1 MTMSSAFYRE
11 RKRSFTSKKQHLSRN
26 FDRLKELTVAKSG
39 MKGGKFLNIGKQ
51 LKDARIESGYTQ
63 EQVAEQLDVSRQTI
77 SSWENGRTFPDIVS
91 VVSLSDIYDVS
102 LDALIKGDEKMLEH
116 LEESTNIVKSNKK
129 LLFAIIANILTAIAM
144 IGLSVIIPSNE
155 YVLAGVFCVMVIAA
169 SFLMHQIVK
178 RI

>member
-1 MTMSSAFYRE
+1 M
-11 RKRSFTSKKQHLSRN
+11 
-26 FDRLKELTVAKSG
+26 
-39 MKGGKFLNIGKQ
+39 NIGKR

-102 LDALIKGDEKMLEH
+102 LDVLIKGDEKMLEH
-116 LEESTNIVKSNKK
+116 LEESTNIVKSNRK
-129 LLFAIIANILTAIAM
+129 LLFAIIANILTAMAM
-144 IGLSVIIPSNE
+144 IGLSVIVPSNE
-155 YVLAGVFCVMVIAA
+155 YILAGVFCVMVIAA
-169 SFLMHQIVK
+169 SLLMHQIVK

>member
-1 MTMSSAFYRE
+1 M
-11 RKRSFTSKKQHLSRN
+11 
-26 FDRLKELTVAKSG
+26 
-39 MKGGKFLNIGKQ
+39 NIGKR

-77 SSWENGRTFPDIVS
+77 SSWENGRTFPDIGS

-102 LDALIKGDEKMLEH
+102 LDVLIKGDEKMLEH

-129 LLFAIIANILTAIAM
+129 LLFAIIANVLTAIAM
-144 IGLSVIIPSNE
+144 IGLSVIVPSNE

-169 SFLMHQIVK
+169 SFLMNQIVK

>member
-1 MTMSSAFYRE
+1 M
-11 RKRSFTSKKQHLSRN
+11 
-26 FDRLKELTVAKSG
+26 
-39 MKGGKFLNIGKQ
+39 NIGKR

-77 SSWENGRTFPDIVS
+77 SSWENGRTFPDVGS

-102 LDALIKGDEKMLEH
+102 LDEKMLEH

-129 LLFAIIANILTAIAM
+129 LLFAIIANVLTAIAM
-144 IGLSVIIPSNE
+144 IGLSVIVPSNE

-169 SFLMHQIVK
+169 SFLMNQIVK

>member
-1 MTMSSAFYRE
+1 M
-11 RKRSFTSKKQHLSRN
+11 
-26 FDRLKELTVAKSG
+26 
-39 MKGGKFLNIGKQ
+39 NIGKQ

-144 IGLSVIIPSNE
+144 IGLSVIVPSNE
-155 YVLAGVFCVMVIAA
+155 YALAGVFCVMVIAA

>member
-1 MTMSSAFYRE
+1 M
-11 RKRSFTSKKQHLSRN
+11 
-26 FDRLKELTVAKSG
+26 AKSG
-39 MKGGKFLNIGKQ
+39 MKGGKSLNIGKR

-102 LDALIKGDEKMLEH
+102 LDVLIKGDEKMLEH

-144 IGLSVIIPSNE
+144 IGLSVIVPSNE
-155 YVLAGVFCVMVIAA
+155 YVLAGVFCVMVITA

>member
-1 MTMSSAFYRE
+1 
-11 RKRSFTSKKQHLSRN
+11 
-26 FDRLKELTVAKSG
+26 
-39 MKGGKFLNIGKQ
+39 LNIGKR

-77 SSWENGRTFPDIVS
+77 SSWENGRTFPDIGS

-102 LDALIKGDEKMLEH
+102 LDVLIKGDEKMLEH

-129 LLFAIIANILTAIAM
+129 LLFAIIANVLTAIAM
-144 IGLSVIIPSNE
+144 IGLSVIVPSNE

-169 SFLMHQIVK
+169 SFLMNQIVK

>member
-1 MTMSSAFYRE
+1 M
-11 RKRSFTSKKQHLSRN
+11 
-26 FDRLKELTVAKSG
+26 
-39 MKGGKFLNIGKQ
+39 NIGKR

-102 LDALIKGDEKMLEH
+102 LDVLIKGDEKMLEH
-116 LEESTNIVKSNKK
+116 LEESTNIVESNKK

-144 IGLSVIIPSNE
+144 IGLSVIVPSNE

-169 SFLMHQIVK
+169 SFLMNQIVK

>member
-1 MTMSSAFYRE
+1 M
-11 RKRSFTSKKQHLSRN
+11 
-26 FDRLKELTVAKSG
+26 
-39 MKGGKFLNIGKQ
+39 NIGKR

-102 LDALIKGDEKMLEH
+102 LDVLIKGDEKMLEH

-129 LLFAIIANILTAIAM
+129 LLFAIIANVTAIAM
-144 IGLSVIIPSNE
+144 IGLSVIVPSNE

-169 SFLMHQIVK
+169 SFLMNQIVK

>member
-1 MTMSSAFYRE
+1 M
-11 RKRSFTSKKQHLSRN
+11 
-26 FDRLKELTVAKSG
+26 
-39 MKGGKFLNIGKQ
+39 NIGKR

-144 IGLSVIIPSNE
+144 IGLSVIVPPNE

-169 SFLMHQIVK
+169 SFLMNQIVK

>member
-1 MTMSSAFYRE
+1 M
-11 RKRSFTSKKQHLSRN
+11 
-26 FDRLKELTVAKSG
+26 
-39 MKGGKFLNIGKQ
+39 NIGKR

-77 SSWENGRTFPDIVS
+77 SSWETGRTFPDIVS

-102 LDALIKGDEKMLEH
+102 LDVLIKGDEKMLEH

-129 LLFAIIANILTAIAM
+129 LLFAIIANVLTAIAM
-144 IGLSVIIPSNE
+144 IGLSVIVPSNE

-169 SFLMHQIVK
+169 SFLMNQIVK

>member
-1 MTMSSAFYRE
+1 M
-11 RKRSFTSKKQHLSRN
+11 
-26 FDRLKELTVAKSG
+26 
-39 MKGGKFLNIGKQ
+39 NIGKR

-91 VVSLSDIYDVS
+91 VVSLSNIYDVS

-116 LEESTNIVKSNKK
+116 LEERTNIVKSNKK

-144 IGLSVIIPSNE
+144 IGLSVIVPSNE

-169 SFLMHQIVK
+169 SFLMNQIVK

>member
-1 MTMSSAFYRE
+1 M
-11 RKRSFTSKKQHLSRN
+11 
-26 FDRLKELTVAKSG
+26 AKFG
-39 MKGGKFLNIGKQ
+39 MKGGKSLNIGKR

-102 LDALIKGDEKMLEH
+102 LDVLIKGDEKMLEH

-144 IGLSVIIPSNE
+144 IGLSVIVPSNE

>member
-1 MTMSSAFYRE
+1 MTMSSAFYKG
-11 RKRSFTSKKQHLSRN
+11 RKRSFTSKKQRLSRN
-26 FDRLKELTVAKSG
+26 FDGLKKTTVAEFG
-39 MKGGKFLNIGKQ
+39 MKGGKFLNIGKR

-102 LDALIKGDEKMLEH
+102 LDVLIKGDEKMLEH

-144 IGLSVIIPSNE
+144 IGLSVIVPSNE

-169 SFLMHQIVK
+169 SFLMNQIVK

>member
-1 MTMSSAFYRE
+1 M
-11 RKRSFTSKKQHLSRN
+11 
-26 FDRLKELTVAKSG
+26 
-39 MKGGKFLNIGKQ
+39 NIGKR

-77 SSWENGRTFPDIVS
+77 SSWENGRTFPDIGS

-102 LDALIKGDEKMLEH
+102 LDEKMLEH

-129 LLFAIIANILTAIAM
+129 LLFAIIANVLTAIAM
-144 IGLSVIIPSNE
+144 IGLSVIVPSNE

-169 SFLMHQIVK
+169 SFLMNQIVK

>member
-11 RKRSFTSKKQHLSRN
+11 RKRSFTSKKQRLSRN
-26 FDRLKELTVAKSG
+26 FDRLKE
-39 MKGGKFLNIGKQ
+39 
-51 LKDARIESGYTQ
+51 ARIESGYTQ
-63 EQVAEQLDVSRQTI
+63 EQIAEQLDVSRQTI

-102 LDALIKGDEKMLEH
+102 LDVLIKGDEKMLEH

-144 IGLSVIIPSNE
+144 IGLSVIVPSNE

>member
-1 MTMSSAFYRE
+1 MPASNQDILKNRLPNSLTFQGRRSQAGKTAE
-11 RKRSFTSKKQHLSRN
+11 R
-26 FDRLKELTVAKSG
+26 
-39 MKGGKFLNIGKQ
+39 
-51 LKDARIESGYTQ
+51 
-63 EQVAEQLDVSRQTI
+63 
-77 SSWENGRTFPDIVS
+77 VS
-91 VVSLSDIYDVS
+91 VVSLSNIYDVS

-144 IGLSVIIPSNE
+144 IGLSVIVPSNE

-169 SFLMHQIVK
+169 SFLMNQIVK

>member
-1 MTMSSAFYRE
+1 M
-11 RKRSFTSKKQHLSRN
+11 
-26 FDRLKELTVAKSG
+26 
-39 MKGGKFLNIGKQ
+39 NIGKR

-91 VVSLSDIYDVS
+91 VVSLSDIYNVS
-102 LDALIKGDEKMLEH
+102 LDVLIKGDEKMLEH

-144 IGLSVIIPSNE
+144 IGLSVIVPSNE
-155 YVLAGVFCVMVIAA
+155 YVLAEVFCVMVIAA
-169 SFLMHQIVK
+169 SFLMNQIVK

>member
-1 MTMSSAFYRE
+1 M
-11 RKRSFTSKKQHLSRN
+11 
-26 FDRLKELTVAKSG
+26 
-39 MKGGKFLNIGKQ
+39 NIGKR

-102 LDALIKGDEKMLEH
+102 LDVLVKGDEKMLEH

-129 LLFAIIANILTAIAM
+129 LLFAIIANILAAIAM
-144 IGLSVIIPSNE
+144 IGLSVIVPSNE
-155 YVLAGVFCVMVIAA
+155 YVLVGVFCVMVIAA

>member
-1 MTMSSAFYRE
+1 M
-11 RKRSFTSKKQHLSRN
+11 
-26 FDRLKELTVAKSG
+26 
-39 MKGGKFLNIGKQ
+39 NIGKR
-51 LKDARIESGYTQ
+51 LKHARIESGYTQ

-102 LDALIKGDEKMLEH
+102 LDVLIKGDEKMLEH

-144 IGLSVIIPSNE
+144 IGLSVIVPSNE
-155 YVLAGVFCVMVIAA
+155 YVLAGVFCVMVITA

>member
-1 MTMSSAFYRE
+1 M
-11 RKRSFTSKKQHLSRN
+11 
-26 FDRLKELTVAKSG
+26 
-39 MKGGKFLNIGKQ
+39 NIGKR

-77 SSWENGRTFPDIVS
+77 SSWENGRTFPDIGS

-102 LDALIKGDEKMLEH
+102 LDVLIKGDEKMLEH

-129 LLFAIIANILTAIAM
+129 LLFAIIANVLTAIAM
-144 IGLSVIIPSNE
+144 IGLSVIVPSNE

-169 SFLMHQIVK
+169 SFLMNQIVK
-178 RI
+178 RN

>member
-1 MTMSSAFYRE
+1 M
-11 RKRSFTSKKQHLSRN
+11 
-26 FDRLKELTVAKSG
+26 
-39 MKGGKFLNIGKQ
+39 NIGKR

-102 LDALIKGDEKMLEH
+102 LDVLIKGDEKMLEH

-129 LLFAIIANILTAIAM
+129 LLFAIIANILTAIIM
-144 IGLSVIIPSNE
+144 IGLSVIVPSNE

-169 SFLMHQIVK
+169 SFLMNQIVK

>member
-1 MTMSSAFYRE
+1 M
-11 RKRSFTSKKQHLSRN
+11 
-26 FDRLKELTVAKSG
+26 
-39 MKGGKFLNIGKQ
+39 NIGKR

-77 SSWENGRTFPDIVS
+77 SSWGNGRTFPDIVS

-102 LDALIKGDEKMLEH
+102 LDVLIKGDEKMLEH

-129 LLFAIIANILTAIAM
+129 LLFAIIANILMAIAM
-144 IGLSVIIPSNE
+144 IGLSVIVPSNE

>member
-1 MTMSSAFYRE
+1 M
-11 RKRSFTSKKQHLSRN
+11 
-26 FDRLKELTVAKSG
+26 
-39 MKGGKFLNIGKQ
+39 NIGKR

-116 LEESTNIVKSNKK
+116 LEESTNLVKSNKK

-144 IGLSVIIPSNE
+144 IGLSVIVPSNE
-155 YVLAGVFCVMVIAA
+155 YALAGVFCVMVIAA

>member
-11 RKRSFTSKKQHLSRN
+11 RKRSFTSKKQRLSRN
-26 FDRLKELTVAKSG
+26 FDR
-39 MKGGKFLNIGKQ
+39 

-63 EQVAEQLDVSRQTI
+63 EQIAEQLDVSRQTI

-102 LDALIKGDEKMLEH
+102 LDVLIKGDEKMLEH

-144 IGLSVIIPSNE
+144 IGLSVIVPSNE

>member
-1 MTMSSAFYRE
+1 M
-11 RKRSFTSKKQHLSRN
+11 
-26 FDRLKELTVAKSG
+26 
-39 MKGGKFLNIGKQ
+39 NIGKR

-91 VVSLSDIYDVS
+91 VVSLSNIYDVI

-144 IGLSVIIPSNE
+144 IGLSVIVPSNE

-169 SFLMHQIVK
+169 SFLMNQIVK

>member
-1 MTMSSAFYRE
+1 M
-11 RKRSFTSKKQHLSRN
+11 
-26 FDRLKELTVAKSG
+26 
-39 MKGGKFLNIGKQ
+39 NIGKR

-102 LDALIKGDEKMLEH
+102 LDVLIKGDEKMLEH

-144 IGLSVIIPSNE
+144 IGLSVIVPSNE
-155 YVLAGVFCVMVIAA
+155 YALAGVFCVMVIAA

>member
-1 MTMSSAFYRE
+1 M
-11 RKRSFTSKKQHLSRN
+11 
-26 FDRLKELTVAKSG
+26 
-39 MKGGKFLNIGKQ
+39 NIGKR

-102 LDALIKGDEKMLEH
+102 LDVLIKGDEKMLEH

-144 IGLSVIIPSNE
+144 IGLSVIVPSNE
-155 YVLAGVFCVMVIAA
+155 YVLAGVFCVMVITA

>member
-1 MTMSSAFYRE
+1 M
-11 RKRSFTSKKQHLSRN
+11 
-26 FDRLKELTVAKSG
+26 
-39 MKGGKFLNIGKQ
+39 NIGKR

-102 LDALIKGDEKMLEH
+102 LDVLIKGDEKMLEH
-116 LEESTNIVKSNKK
+116 LEESTNIVNSNKK

-144 IGLSVIIPSNE
+144 IGLSVIVPSNE
-155 YVLAGVFCVMVIAA
+155 YVLAGVFCVMVITA

>member
-1 MTMSSAFYRE
+1 M
-11 RKRSFTSKKQHLSRN
+11 
-26 FDRLKELTVAKSG
+26 
-39 MKGGKFLNIGKQ
+39 NIGKR
-51 LKDARIESGYTQ
+51 LKDARIKSGYTQ
-63 EQVAEQLDVSRQTI
+63 EQIAEQLDVSRQTI

-144 IGLSVIIPSNE
+144 IGLSVIVPSNE
-155 YVLAGVFCVMVIAA
+155 YVLAGVFCVMVTAA

>member
-1 MTMSSAFYRE
+1 M
-11 RKRSFTSKKQHLSRN
+11 
-26 FDRLKELTVAKSG
+26 
-39 MKGGKFLNIGKQ
+39 NIGKR

-63 EQVAEQLDVSRQTI
+63 EQIAEQLDVSRQTI

-144 IGLSVIIPSNE
+144 IGLSVIVPSNE
-155 YVLAGVFCVMVIAA
+155 YVLAGVFCVMVITA

>member
-1 MTMSSAFYRE
+1 M
-11 RKRSFTSKKQHLSRN
+11 
-26 FDRLKELTVAKSG
+26 
-39 MKGGKFLNIGKQ
+39 NIGKR

-102 LDALIKGDEKMLEH
+102 LDVLIKGDEKMLEH

-129 LLFAIIANILTAIAM
+129 LLLAIIANILTAIIM
-144 IGLSVIIPSNE
+144 IGLSVIVPSNE

-169 SFLMHQIVK
+169 SFLMNQIVK

>member
-1 MTMSSAFYRE
+1 M
-11 RKRSFTSKKQHLSRN
+11 
-26 FDRLKELTVAKSG
+26 
-39 MKGGKFLNIGKQ
+39 NIGKR

-102 LDALIKGDEKMLEH
+102 LDVLIKGDEKMLEH
-116 LEESTNIVKSNKK
+116 LEESTNIVKSNNK

-144 IGLSVIIPSNE
+144 IGLSVIVPSNE

>member
-1 MTMSSAFYRE
+1 M
-11 RKRSFTSKKQHLSRN
+11 
-26 FDRLKELTVAKSG
+26 
-39 MKGGKFLNIGKQ
+39 NIGKR

-63 EQVAEQLDVSRQTI
+63 EQIAEQLDVSRQTI

-102 LDALIKGDEKMLEH
+102 LDVLIKGDEKMLEH

-144 IGLSVIIPSNE
+144 IGLSVIVPSNE
-155 YVLAGVFCVMVIAA
+155 YVLAGVFCVMVITA

>member
-1 MTMSSAFYRE
+1 M
-11 RKRSFTSKKQHLSRN
+11 
-26 FDRLKELTVAKSG
+26 
-39 MKGGKFLNIGKQ
+39 NIGKR

-91 VVSLSDIYDVS
+91 VVSLSNIYDVS

-144 IGLSVIIPSNE
+144 IGLSVI
-155 YVLAGVFCVMVIAA
+155 A
-169 SFLMHQIVK
+169 
-178 RI
+178 

>member
-1 MTMSSAFYRE
+1 M
-11 RKRSFTSKKQHLSRN
+11 
-26 FDRLKELTVAKSG
+26 AKSG
-39 MKGGKFLNIGKQ
+39 MKGGKFLNIRKR

-102 LDALIKGDEKMLEH
+102 LDVLIKGDEKMLEH
-116 LEESTNIVKSNKK
+116 LEESTNIVKSNRK
-129 LLFAIIANILTAIAM
+129 LLFAIIANILAAIAM
-144 IGLSVIIPSNE
+144 IGLSVIVPSNE

>member
-1 MTMSSAFYRE
+1 M
-11 RKRSFTSKKQHLSRN
+11 
-26 FDRLKELTVAKSG
+26 
-39 MKGGKFLNIGKQ
+39 NIGKR

-102 LDALIKGDEKMLEH
+102 LDVLIKGDEKMLEH

-144 IGLSVIIPSNE
+144 IGLSVIVPSNE
-155 YVLAGVFCVMVIAA
+155 YVLAGVFCVIVITA